1 MVASSSLGSLP
12 EDLLID
18 ILSRLPVKSL
28 LQCKL
33 VCKECHVIV
42 SSSSFIK
49 KYFNHDGNL
58 TRLVLYCYDKF
69 CTYSYFPDETT
80 LERHEV
86 PDNLLLLGEITYF
99 RGPCHGI
106 FCIYVTKNKF
116 ALWNPTTRRLRLIQC
131 YPSYIFDEVGF
142 GMDPLTDDF
151 KIVLIRSRFGLSPF
165 FAVYTSSNDSWKYL
179 EQESLRDS
187 NGLIT
192 DIVSGS
198 NTYSNG
204 FYYWIKQNIYVHST
218 ILAFDMHNEIFEE
231 IMMPEIAVE
240 GKALHLLDDSLA
252 LVSYD
257 PFYGDKRIEIWLMVG
272 KGCWTKFL
280 SVVLPLQCILS
291 YGFWG
296 RNKILMEVN
305 INNSA
310 ELMVYRFDSQSTR
323 QPEIDSKCG
332 ISEILPIFYEE
343 SLLSLKDKDGIEDF
357 DTRSAE
363 ALEFLGYEGPN
374 TKISG
379 RVFREGVVPFG
390 DPWIV
395 GEDYPS
401 IVDEDG

>member
-28 LQCKL
+28 LQCKSL
-33 VCKECHVIV
+33 CKEWHVIV

-58 TRLVLYCYDKF
+58 TRLVLYCYDEF

-86 PDNLLLLGEITYF
+86 PDNLLLFGEITYF

-131 YPSYIFDEVGF
+131 CPSYIFDEVGF

-151 KIVLIRSRFGLSPF
+151 KIVLIRSRFGISPC

-187 NGLIT
+187 NAAIT
-192 DIVSGS
+192 DIV
-198 NTYSNG
+198 
-204 FYYWIKQNIYVHST
+204 IDVT
-218 ILAFDMHNEIFEE
+218 ILAFDMHNENFEE
-231 IMMPEIAVE
+231 IMMPEIAVK

-280 SVVLPLQCILS
+280 SVVLPLECCLS

-310 ELMVYRFDSQSTR
+310 ELMVYHFDSQSTR

-332 ISEILPIFYEE
+332 VSEILPIFYEE
-343 SLLSLKDKDGIEDF
+343 SPLSLKDKDGIEDF

-379 RVFREGVVPFG
+379 HAFREGF
-390 DPWIV
+390 
-395 GEDYPS
+395 
-401 IVDEDG
+401 